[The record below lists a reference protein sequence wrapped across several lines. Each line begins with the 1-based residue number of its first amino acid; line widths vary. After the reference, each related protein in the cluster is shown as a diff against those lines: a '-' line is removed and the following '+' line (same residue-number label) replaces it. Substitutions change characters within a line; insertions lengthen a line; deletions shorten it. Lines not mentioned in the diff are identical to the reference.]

1 MTGASAPKSELRLD
15 IQALRGFAVLLV
27 VLYHAGINVLPA
39 GNLGVDV
46 FFVISGFLITSVIAK
61 AIGRGDFSFREF
73 YYRRAKRLLPAA
85 YCVIL
90 ATVALAPF
98 FISDVAFEEM
108 TAQVWGA
115 VTFTANFVLWNQT
128 GYFDGSAATKPF
140 LHFWSLAIEEQYY
153 LVMPLLLVLVP
164 RRAWLPLF
172 GAIVVVSALTS
183 LWLAQTDPDTAF
195 YWPHARA
202 WELAIGSLL
211 AIAPYSKIPL
221 RLRSLARIPAIAI
234 LVAIPMFPTGFP
246 HPGIDAMLVTVA
258 TAIVIAGMSGHA
270 AERSRPVRALAFLGD
285 FSYSLYLVHW
295 PVIVFTRAAWLEHA
309 PAWALYLAIAISV
322 ALSLVLYRL
331 VEEPFRK
338 GFGTNRKVLTA
349 GLLATSVMV
358 LLAPATVLAATSSDR
373 DYAYVRRDNYGLG
386 IQCTINDRRPFTGA
400 PREGCRTQPVSRLIV
415 WGDSYAMAWASVL
428 MAPLHD
434 FGLEQLTRAACDP
447 LLGIAR
453 FSRARKGAYTRK
465 IAIECIS
472 THHAILDYVKAND
485 AIETVAIGGRF
496 SEIMS
501 DNGLMLVE
509 TATGY
514 DVEEPS
520 IELAA
525 SGLARLVGELRDAGK
540 KVVILAPPPADGSQI
555 GDCLEREE
563 RGKVTFGRDGCELSM
578 ADVQAARASTWAMLT
593 LAADLSDAPIVSMDG
608 FLCTATICRT
618 KIDGKFVYRDSG
630 HLAYEGAAV
639 IGEQS
644 NLAEQVLR
652 AAR

>member
-27 VLYHAGINVLPA
+27 VLYHAGIDVLPA

-61 AIGRGDFSFREF
+61 AIERGDFSFREF

-164 RRAWLPLF
+164 RRAWLPLLS
-172 GAIVVVSALTS
+172 GIVVVSALS
-183 LWLAQTDPDTAF
+183 CLWLAQTDPDMSF

-234 LVAIPMFPTGFP
+234 LVAAPVFPTGFP

-270 AERSRPVRALAFLGD
+270 AERSSPVRALALLGD

-295 PVIVFTRAAWLEHA
+295 PVIVFTRAAWLEQA

-358 LLAPATVLAATSSDR
+358 VASPSAISAATQSDT
-373 DYAYVRRDNYGLG
+373 DYAYLMRRNVGL
-386 IQCTINDRRPFTGA
+386 DRACASAEGPLGA
-400 PREGCRTQPVSRLIV
+400 LPEKCISNPPPKVLL
-415 WGDSYAMAWASVL
+415 WGDSYAMMWGEALA
-428 MAPLHD
+428 
-434 FGLEQLTRAACDP
+434 
-447 LLGIAR
+447 
-453 FSRARKGAYTRK
+453 K
-465 IAIECIS
+465 
-472 THHAILDYVKAND
+472 
-485 AIETVAIGGRF
+485 
-496 SEIMS
+496 
-501 DNGLMLVE
+501 
-509 TATGY
+509 
-514 DVEEPS
+514 
-520 IELAA
+520 ELAPI
-525 SGLARLVGELRDAGK
+525 GLAQATRPACVPMVGVYPSSARASASKKAEDLACMSFHQEAFAYALNSPEIEVVVMSSPFSSAVSPGSVYVGGPDEEEIVSWQRSAEIIEGAARTLRDSGK
-540 KVVILAPPPADGSQI
+540 SLLILAPPPSTTFNAGE
-555 GDCLEREE
+555 CAERA
-563 RGKVTFGRDGCELSM
+563 LS
-578 ADVQAARASTWAMLT
+578 
-593 LAADLSDAPIVSMDG
+593 
-608 FLCTATICRT
+608 
-618 KIDGKFVYRDSG
+618 GKFVFRNSAGCAIAEDEWRSVRSRNIAMLEQLEATGVPVAWPSDVLCNQRLCETVSEDTILYRDNG
-630 HLAYEGAAV
+630 HLTYEGAEV
-639 IGEQS
+639 ISRRMNIGVWIASQMK
-644 NLAEQVLR
+644 
-652 AAR
+652 